1 VTPGRV
7 TVVLEPAALAGGLAR
22 ALERAGLRV
31 GPDRTARYARAL
43 RLVPPSDPRR
53 LHSVAQATLC
63 SSPAEVALLDR
74 VLTDVLVGLAGFPDV
89 AGHRGD
95 PTAPPVPAPAPQDR
109 APPERSAGS
118 VDPEAVGVAPD
129 ADLSEVSING
139 RRELALPAASSAERL
154 STTSFAELSDDETAA
169 LAALVRTLPLTP
181 PLRRRRRTVTR
192 PRGRSVDLRA
202 TLAAARATG
211 GDPADLKF
219 RRPRQRA
226 RRVVVLL
233 DVSASMQPYTRA
245 YMQFLYAAVNGI
257 AAEAFVMATRI
268 TRLTRALR
276 DPEPDRALARA
287 GAAAPDWSSG
297 TLLADGLGGFLDAWG
312 RRGMARGAVVVV
324 ISDGWERR
332 DPSLLGE
339 QMARLHRLA
348 HRVVW
353 VNPRKSAPGYRP
365 LVGGMAAALPHCDV
379 FLSGHSLTAL
389 TDLADAITGRR
400 SDHAIAAGRQL

>member
-1 VTPGRV
+1 MIPGRGAV
-7 TVVLEPAALAGGLAR
+7 AVEPAGLAAGLAR

-31 GPDRTARYARAL
+31 GPDRTARCARAL
-43 RLVPPSDPRR
+43 LLVPPSEPLR
-53 LHSVAQATLC
+53 LHTVAQATLC
-63 SSPAEVALLDR
+63 SNPAEVALLDR
-74 VLTDVLVGLAGFPDV
+74 VLADLLAGTDVA
-89 AGHRGD
+89 HRGD
-95 PTAPPVPAPAPQDR
+95 PTAPPVPAAAPADR
-109 APPERSAGS
+109 APAATSAQRSELG
-118 VDPEAVGVAPD
+118 AVGGAPD
-129 ADLSEVSING
+129 ARPSEASDAA
-139 RRELALPAASSAERL
+139 RRVFPLPVASTAERL
-154 STTSFAELSDDETAA
+154 SSTSFALLTDHETAA
-169 LAALVRTLPLTP
+169 VAALIRALPLTP

-192 PRGRSVDLRA
+192 PRGRSVDMRA

-211 GDPADLKF
+211 GDPADLMF

-245 YMQFLYAAVNGI
+245 YMQFLYAVVNGI

-297 TLLADGLGGFLDAWG
+297 TLLADGVSGFLDAWG